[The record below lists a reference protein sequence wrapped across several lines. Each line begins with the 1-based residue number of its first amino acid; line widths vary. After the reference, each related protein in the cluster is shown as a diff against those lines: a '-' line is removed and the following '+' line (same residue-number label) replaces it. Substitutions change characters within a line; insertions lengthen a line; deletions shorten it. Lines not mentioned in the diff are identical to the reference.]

1 MPVDFTWHSTKFD
14 VSMNIFANRLNRYT
28 LPYLSDIYTLN
39 PLLSSPGCT
48 CKYFESTDGQ
58 PPSRDFSSFVKKLLK
73 VDPRQR
79 YLWEGKGTSTEW
91 HYCCVWGERGGGEL
105 QSGRLGQ

>member
-1 MPVDFTWHSTKFD
+1 MYMPVQCTWQSTRLG
-14 VSMNIFANRLNRYT
+14 VSMNIFTDHLNLYT
-28 LPYLSDIYTLN
+28 LPYLSDVYTLN

-79 YLWEGKGTSTEW
+79 YVWKGKGTSTE
-91 HYCCVWGERGGGEL
+91 
-105 QSGRLGQ
+105 